1 MYFHTCFPIY
11 IHCYAFLCI
20 FICAFLLQF
29 LETTISIYV
38 HQTIQEKVDPPPHP
52 PIAPPLIFPYFS
64 LDFFIKFFASFFTF
78 KCYGAAVLF
87 LLYIL
92 AILLFLLYILAIVGK
107 IVVFSRDIQSN
118 SSDPTFKFDCSKLQT
133 ILFTTNL
140 TSVHQFN
147 NICCCVGYIIG
158 HHHAESSC
166 RN

>member
-1 MYFHTCFPIY
+1 MHFH
-11 IHCYAFLCI
+11 LRI
-20 FICAFLLQF
+20 FIAVFGNHNFKICAPN
-29 LETTISIYV
+29 
-38 HQTIQEKVDPPPHP
+38 HPGKGWPPSPSPHCP
-52 PIAPPLIFPYFS
+52 PPLIFPYFS

-107 IVVFSRDIQSN
+107 KGVFSRDIQSN
-118 SSDPTFKFDCSKLQT
+118 PSDPTFRFDCSKLQT
-133 ILFTTNL
+133 ILFTTNV

-166 RN
+166 RS

>member
-1 MYFHTCFPIY
+1 MHF
-11 IHCYAFLCI
+11 CI
-20 FICAFLLQF
+20 FMSFIIMHFRAFSFTHFYCSFWKPQF
-29 LETTISIYV
+29 QNMCTKPSWKRLTPLPI
-38 HQTIQEKVDPPPHP
+38 PPLP
-52 PIAPPLIFPYFS
+52 PPLIFPYFS

-133 ILFTTNL
+133 ILFTTNV